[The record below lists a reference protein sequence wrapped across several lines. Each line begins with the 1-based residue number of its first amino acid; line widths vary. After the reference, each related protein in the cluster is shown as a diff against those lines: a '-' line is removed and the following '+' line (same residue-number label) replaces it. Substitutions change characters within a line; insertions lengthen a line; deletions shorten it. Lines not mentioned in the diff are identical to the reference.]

1 MNTVLKKKTEMIPD
15 KEYVRRVSEEL
26 KLHPRLVELLFSRG
40 IQGKDAIN
48 SFLNPD
54 IAGLCNPFLMKGM
67 QEAVTRVRQ
76 AIEDGET
83 IIVYGDYD
91 ADGVCASAILSLCFK
106 SMGADVIVH
115 IPSRV
120 NDGYGLNVNSIER
133 LIEEHNPDLIV
144 TCDCGISGIEEVE
157 HCRDLGVDI
166 IVTDHHEP
174 GNRLPDC
181 IVVNPKQNG
190 DEYPDKYLCGAGVA
204 LKFVQAFTGDDMYKE
219 FLDIAAVA
227 TIADLVP
234 LLNENRLIVQLGLKT
249 MASGKFNFG
258 LKLLLKSQGLGS
270 AVTSTDIA
278 YKIAPRINA
287 AGRMGDA
294 YRAFEILT
302 SPDEKKITSLISEI
316 DDDNERR
323 KELCDT
329 IYEEAVAD
337 LAYENLTDN
346 RAIILCN
353 PEWAKGV
360 TGIAAARLSAEYNR
374 PTFIIVDKNDEG
386 IYKGTARGIKNVNIF
401 EALSYC
407 SDLLTEFGGH
417 TGAAGFSLKEENI
430 PAFKNRMNE
439 YLSAL
444 PEEYFL
450 PYAEYD
456 LEVSVAEC
464 NSSLLNALQLIEPTG
479 NSNTRPLL
487 KIVSDNI
494 RISPC
499 RNPVHTS
506 VQIGQLQTYAFNFY
520 NKNQFL
526 IGNGNKDIVLEL
538 SEGLNGG
545 VSGYVKAVGTQ
556 VPCINDENAKA
567 NFIGYSALF
576 GNTDKAVFKR
586 YDREMLADL
595 LPSSVYGTLFICAD
609 SVSLKKIL
617 GLNGKF
623 VTCDYMTK
631 SEANNYSGIIVSP
644 DLYNVEL
651 KNYSRI
657 VFVDAPPSLG
667 VIARLNT
674 ACSAEIYIPCDSDE
688 RIYNGI
694 SADRAVFAT
703 YYSVIKANPAAANR
717 NIVLFYKKLNA
728 LNNGIKAVQFA
739 ACLSVF
745 LELGFIDMKDGK
757 LTVNEGVRRPLGD
770 SRLYARLSGGK

>member
-54 IAGLCNPFLMKGM
+54 IARLCNPFLMKGM

-219 FLDIAAVA
+219 FFDIAAVA

-258 LKLLLKSQGLGS
+258 LKLLLRSQGIGG

-302 SPDEKKITSLISEI
+302 SPDEKKMSQ
-316 DDDNERR
+316 
-323 KELCDT
+323 
-329 IYEEAVAD
+329 
-337 LAYENLTDN
+337 
-346 RAIILCN
+346 
-353 PEWAKGV
+353 
-360 TGIAAARLSAEYNR
+360 
-374 PTFIIVDKNDEG
+374 
-386 IYKGTARGIKNVNIF
+386 RGIQQTDIH
-401 EALSYC
+401 YC
-407 SDLLTEFGGH
+407 
-417 TGAAGFSLKEENI
+417 
-430 PAFKNRMNE
+430 R
-439 YLSAL
+439 
-444 PEEYFL
+444 
-450 PYAEYD
+450 
-456 LEVSVAEC
+456 
-464 NSSLLNALQLIEPTG
+464 
-479 NSNTRPLL
+479 
-487 KIVSDNI
+487 
-494 RISPC
+494 
-499 RNPVHTS
+499 
-506 VQIGQLQTYAFNFY
+506 
-520 NKNQFL
+520 
-526 IGNGNKDIVLEL
+526 
-538 SEGLNGG
+538 
-545 VSGYVKAVGTQ
+545 
-556 VPCINDENAKA
+556 
-567 NFIGYSALF
+567 
-576 GNTDKAVFKR
+576 
-586 YDREMLADL
+586 
-595 LPSSVYGTLFICAD
+595 
-609 SVSLKKIL
+609 
-617 GLNGKF
+617 
-623 VTCDYMTK
+623 
-631 SEANNYSGIIVSP
+631 
-644 DLYNVEL
+644 
-651 KNYSRI
+651 
-657 VFVDAPPSLG
+657 
-667 VIARLNT
+667 
-674 ACSAEIYIPCDSDE
+674 
-688 RIYNGI
+688 
-694 SADRAVFAT
+694 
-703 YYSVIKANPAAANR
+703 
-717 NIVLFYKKLNA
+717 
-728 LNNGIKAVQFA
+728 
-739 ACLSVF
+739 
-745 LELGFIDMKDGK
+745 
-757 LTVNEGVRRPLGD
+757 
-770 SRLYARLSGGK
+770 